1 MKLQREN
8 KFKKGVFT
16 LIAGAA
22 TFGVIFTLLGG
33 TGDIQKILAQN
44 EGMRE
49 QTEIVKTAINE
60 EYIQNQNSVEETEY
74 IQKYDFD
81 KLREINPKISGIIEG
96 DIFEGGYYPVV
107 SSDSFEEVNDN
118 LVHSIDGS
126 YNTIGTITEDPYNV
140 DNMQGNITRIWG
152 HHFAGEEGTGK
163 MFSSLVN
170 YDSQDFY
177 NEHKTLK
184 YYTDSGEYDLEIF
197 ACTKDDTSHQNI
209 GVDDDLTDDI
219 EYIKSNSFISS
230 DITPDDRMM
239 ILTTC
244 TREGSAANPYN
255 RISVYAKV
263 NPVYELNHS
272 KAR

>member
-1 MKLQREN
+1 MRLQREN
-8 KFKKGVFT
+8 KFKKGVFS

-22 TFGVIFTLLGG
+22 TFGVVFTLLGG
-33 TGDIQKILAQN
+33 TSDLQKLLNQK
-44 EGMRE
+44 EGMKE
-49 QTEIVKTAINE
+49 QTELVESAVNK
-60 EYIQNQNSVEETEY
+60 EYISNENSEEITEY
-74 IQKYDFD
+74 IPKYDFD
-81 KLREINPKISGIIEG
+81 SLREINPKITGIIEG

-152 HHFAGEEGTGK
+152 HHFAGEEENGK

-170 YDSQDFY
+170 YDNQDFY
-177 NEHKTLK
+177 NEHKSLK

-197 ACTKDDTSHQNI
+197 ACTKDNPLDQNI

-219 EYIKSNSFISS
+219 DDIKSRSYITS

-244 TREGSAANPYN
+244 TRDGSAGDPYN
-255 RISVYAKV
+255 RISVYAKI
-263 NPVYELNHS
+263 NPVYELNNT
-272 KAR
+272 KTR